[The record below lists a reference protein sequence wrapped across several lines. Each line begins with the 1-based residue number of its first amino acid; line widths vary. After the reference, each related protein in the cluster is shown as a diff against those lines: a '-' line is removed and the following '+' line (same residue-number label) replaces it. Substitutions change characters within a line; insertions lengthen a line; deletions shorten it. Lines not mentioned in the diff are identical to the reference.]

1 MSTIVT
7 AGTVPNT
14 AHAPALAVNKAA
26 AATTYT
32 VRAAA
37 VASVGVPTK
46 AEFDVVVDL
55 VNDLRQLLINAG
67 IGK

>member
-1 MSTIVT
+1 MATIAT

-14 AHAPALAVNKAA
+14 ATAPALAVNKAA

-37 VASVGVPTK
+37 TDATTTM
-46 AEFDVVVDL
+46 DL
-55 VNDLRQLLINAG
+55 VNDLRQVLINAG
-67 IGK
+67 ICK